1 MSHPDEMRR
10 QVPQPVYLACVK
22 LRDAG
27 YEAWIVG
34 GAVRDLVL
42 GKTPSDWDVATDAL
56 PEQVLELFERTIAT
70 GLQHGTVTAMV
81 GRGGSRTPLEITTF
95 RGEGA
100 YSDARRPDSVHF
112 GVPLDEDLKRRDFVI
127 NAMAFDPTEQRLHDP
142 FDGVADLRKRQIRA
156 VGVAEERF
164 AEDGLRVMRA
174 IRFISTLDFELE
186 TKTEEALS
194 TALDALSKVAS
205 ERVRVELLKLLGG
218 VAPTRA
224 LKVAARNQ
232 VLETVL
238 PELSGESILAA
249 LPRIDRAPHDSV
261 LRLAALL
268 WDVPND
274 SLDDLLRR
282 LTMSNE
288 ERRRIIAMLRFAG
301 EFDATRS
308 DVRIRQF
315 LSRVGRD
322 ACEDTLALLAS
333 NCSETTRAEQILQS
347 GVALEVGEL
356 AISGRRLMEV
366 ASLRG
371 PAVGDTLRYL
381 LKCVL
386 TDPNCNTAPQLEE
399 LARNRSEH

>member
-1 MSHPDEMRR
+1 MSRPDAMRA
-10 QVPQPVYLACVK
+10 QVPDPVYLACVT

-56 PEQVLELFERTIAT
+56 PEKVLELFERTIAT

-81 GRGGSRTPLEITTF
+81 GRGKARTPVEITTF

-127 NAMAFDPTEQRLHDP
+127 NAMAFDPTVQQLHDP
-142 FDGVADLRKRQIRA
+142 FDGAGDLKRRQIRA
-156 VGVAEERF
+156 VGVAEQRF

-194 TALDALSKVAS
+194 TALDALSKVAC

-224 LKVAARNQ
+224 LKVAERNQ
-232 VLETVL
+232 VLKTVL
-238 PELSGESILAA
+238 PELSSESVLAA
-249 LPRIDRAPHDSV
+249 LPRIDCAPGDSV

-268 WDVPND
+268 WDLPTD

-288 ERRRIIAMLRFAG
+288 ERRRIVAMLRLVG
-301 EFDATRS
+301 EFDAISTDLQLRH
-308 DVRIRQF
+308 F
-315 LSRVGRD
+315 LSRVGR
-322 ACEDTLALLAS
+322 AAAKDTLALLAS
-333 NCSETTRAEQILQS
+333 NRSDTARAEEVLAS
-347 GVALEVGEL
+347 GVALEIGEL
-356 AISGRRLMEV
+356 AIGGGQLMQV
-366 ASLRG
+366 AGIRG
-371 PAVGDTLRYL
+371 PAVGETLRYL
-381 LKCVL
+381 LTQVL
-386 TDPNCNTAPQLEE
+386 IDPSCNTSKQLEE
-399 LARNRSEH
+399 LALAQR